1 MEDAMKCPNCGDRT
15 SVEIDIHSSGF
26 SAEESPLKECGA
38 CGLVWRV
45 KMVGDKAEVDI
56 IKPADKK

>member
-1 MEDAMKCPNCGDRT
+1 M
-15 SVEIDIHSSGF
+15 EIDIHSSGF
-26 SAEESPLKECGA
+26 SAEASPLKECGA

-56 IKPADKK
+56 IKPADKKK

>member
-1 MEDAMKCPNCGDRT
+1 MKCPHCGNRT
-15 SVEIDIHSSGF
+15 ELNLDMHSGGF
-26 SAEESPLKECGA
+26 SSDESPLKECGE

-45 KMVGDKAEVDI
+45 KTEAGETVIDI

>member
-1 MEDAMKCPNCGDRT
+1 MKCPHCGNRT
-15 SVEIDIHSSGF
+15 ELNLDMHSGGF
-26 SAEESPLKECGA
+26 SSDESPLKECGE

-45 KMVGDKAEVDI
+45 KTEAGETKIDI